1 MGWKQEH
8 PHLLECKHCGFQR
21 TMIYTVPLSI
31 NNVCS
36 VLFFHKV
43 RLACVEM
50 FDASVAKPAKVDGKI
65 RQTHTVTSFVS

>member
-8 PHLLECKHCGFQR
+8 PHLQR

-36 VLFFHKV
+36 VLFFHEV

-50 FDASVAKPAKVDGKI
+50 FDASVAKPVKVDGKI